1 MSFLRFKRMS
11 CHLLLA
17 VSLLIPC
24 LAFAA
29 DDGASL
35 YKAKCASC
43 HGEGGKGK
51 PSAKAPSLL
60 SDKVKNMSD
69 DNIRDLIA
77 SRANGEMEKKPI
89 HTSIKK
95 RMTADQMTA
104 VVAHIRELQKTK

>member
-17 VSLLIPC
+17 ISILVPC

-29 DDGASL
+29 EDGASL

-43 HGEGGKGK
+43 HGDGGRGK
-51 PSAKAPSLL
+51 PSVKAPSLL
-60 SDKVKNMSD
+60 SDKVKRMSD
-69 DNIRDLIA
+69 NSIRDLIA
-77 SRANGEMEKKPI
+77 SRTNGEMEKKPM

-95 RMTADQMTA
+95 RLTADQMTA